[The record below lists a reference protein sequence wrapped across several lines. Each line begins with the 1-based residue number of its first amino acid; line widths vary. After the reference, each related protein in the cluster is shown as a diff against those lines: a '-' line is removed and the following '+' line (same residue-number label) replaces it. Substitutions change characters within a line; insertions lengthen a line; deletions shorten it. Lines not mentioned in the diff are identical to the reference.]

1 MQIAISQTIKNECK
15 DYFYITLGLLLYTFG
30 WTIFLLPYQIVTG
43 GVTGIAAVIY
53 YGTGIP
59 IYLSYFLINAALLLA
74 ALKILGFK
82 FMVKTIYAI
91 IMLSVFLALAQDWMI
106 GEDGKMVQILGE
118 GQDFMS
124 LIIGCLFTGLSL
136 AIVFL
141 HNGSTGGTDII
152 AAIVNKYHNISLG
165 RVLIF
170 VDLLIVGSSFFVFNA
185 KPEFTTIDAVRKVV
199 FGLCTLCD
207 ECQARKCAVYDIQQE
222 ISGDSQCHRYADG
235 SWRNH
240 SRWPRLVHGQR
251 DEGALY
257 PSKEERERHHL
268 PYRQDHR
275 PKCLCKSEFRNRCV
289 WRGI

>member
-106 GEDGKMVQILGE
+106 GEDG
-118 GQDFMS
+118 
-124 LIIGCLFTGLSL
+124 
-136 AIVFL
+136 
-141 HNGSTGGTDII
+141 N
-152 AAIVNKYHNISLG
+152 AAG
-165 RVLIF
+165 MAA
-170 VDLLIVGSSFFVFNA
+170 G
-185 KPEFTTIDAVRKVV
+185 VV
-199 FGLCTLCD
+199 FVEQGR
-207 ECQARKCAVYDIQQE
+207 APAGVVAVDF
-222 ISGDSQCHRYADG
+222 ADG
-235 SWRNH
+235 IVDQLLGDGVILAHGHVNALLVEGVND
-240 SRWPRLVHGQR
+240 PFVLRLAQPVGGCGGDLPVAQCTGQLLVGVIVH
-251 DEGALY
+251 
-257 PSKEERERHHL
+257 
-268 PYRQDHR
+268 
-275 PKCLCKSEFRNRCV
+275 
-289 WRGI
+289 RGVAETVLLGVG